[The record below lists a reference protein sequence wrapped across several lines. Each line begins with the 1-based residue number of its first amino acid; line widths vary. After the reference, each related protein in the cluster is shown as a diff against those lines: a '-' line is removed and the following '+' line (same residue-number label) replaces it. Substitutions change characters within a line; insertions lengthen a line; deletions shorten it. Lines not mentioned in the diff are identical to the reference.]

1 MAKIRISSIAVM
13 ACAVVSF
20 AADGTFVD
28 FASAGPKYYISTGQ
42 FASPEDAAR
51 QMSVGPDGLT
61 VLFDSAREGKPY
73 RWATI
78 SVPRAVGGGR
88 DWSTL
93 RIRLLLSGMPTGKA
107 RRDIA
112 LNLTD
117 AHGETFQYYPCGFSE
132 DADGNLCLEYDFA
145 GKHGNGWG
153 GDGNHQMDLP
163 ARLSALNVHFGGEG
177 TGRVTFRRIESAEDA
192 CGAARTVV
200 SREPIST
207 DTTYPG
213 ARPFNGPRTLTFEVR
228 PAVSG
233 TARLTLSSGSAGS
246 AWQGRMDGFDGV
258 VSNGIARFDLNLPYG
273 RRYQFMKLQV
283 KGETVRP
290 VRAVGEFLQTEAE
303 AMRLDVDTG
312 NPLHLVRDGKE
323 KPVLVVRNPA
333 ERAVSWRTAF
343 VFRDVFGRRF
353 EIPFAREM
361 AAGEEVR
368 VEVPGPLPA
377 KGLWRVAANVTGG
390 DGSRAFKETR
400 FAFID
405 RHERT
410 PIVEKP
416 KFRFGIHYHGTH
428 YWPHLLDLTV
438 EALVAA
444 GAKFTRC
451 DYDHMWSDIERTQGV
466 YDWTKSD
473 AMIERLRNAG
483 LALDIIMLSMP
494 SWAIDETARA
504 KAPDQRKRGLR
515 VRDLPIKPGTFRAFA
530 EVYARR
536 YGTKIDYYEIGNEID
551 LTGAETLPHEAALA
565 IQREAYEGL
574 HAGCSNV
581 CVTTCGWAG
590 AYTSPDATPDTYNV
604 GIQEVFAEHPELY
617 DVWAQHVHGPF
628 ARFANVLDGDFAKL
642 RERTPLK
649 TRPWISNETALTS
662 AFGEEDTVA
671 RNVWMKPLFAWSR
684 GARDYIWYNLRATGW
699 FDGNEPGYG
708 LITADFHPRAGYAA
722 FAALTTVF
730 QGLDYDGAVYSR
742 GLRHLLR
749 FRGTSQAMPDGLVLA
764 GWDDK
769 LAADDSWT
777 VRIATDATRAELCDH
792 MGNRMPAQIDGGT
805 VTFPISRNPQALL
818 LFGASKAE
826 AAEPLPKVWMSAQWR
841 DPFSETIRL
850 CAEQGVDVVW
860 VPSWTTNHCA
870 YALAALRK
878 YKVKGFT
885 ASGPDPSEVVSG
897 KTKDDIIAIRFGD
910 ECFNLTGWLD
920 CPAASF
926 PIWGFSPS
934 GRAAFAR
941 EGRICSRLR
950 RSHGGAVSR
959 VAANKSVC

>member
-1 MAKIRISSIAVM
+1 MYNLRRFFGIILTMRYM
-13 ACAVVSF
+13 PLLF
-20 AADGTFVD
+20 AALAFTTGATEKTAAGGTFVD
-28 FASAGPKYYISTGQ
+28 FASAGPKYSISTGQ
-42 FASPEDAAR
+42 FARPDDAAR
-51 QMSVGPDGLT
+51 QLSVGPDGLT

-93 RIRLLLSGMPTGKA
+93 RIRLLLTGKPTGKA
-107 RRDIA
+107 KRDIA

-153 GDGNHQMDLP
+153 GDGNHQMDIP

-192 CGAARTVV
+192 CGAARTVI

-213 ARPFNGPRTLTFEVR
+213 ARPFNGPRTLTFEVS

-233 TARLTLSSGSAGS
+233 TACLTLSSGSAGN

-258 VSNGIARFDLNLPYG
+258 VSNGVARFDLNLPYG
-273 RRYQFMKLQV
+273 RRYEFMKLV
-283 KGETVRP
+283 VTDSTGRARP
-290 VRAVGEFLQTEAE
+290 PDAPIVRAVGEFLQTEAE

-438 EALVAA
+438 EA
-444 GAKFTRC
+444 AKFTRC
-451 DYDHMWSDIERTQGV
+451 DYDHMWSDIERTPGV

-515 VRDLPIKPGTFRAFA
+515 VRYLPIKPGTFRAFA

-590 AYTSPDATPDTYNV
+590 AYTSPDATPNTYNV
-604 GIQEVFAEHPELY
+604 GIQEAFAEHPELY

-628 ARFANVLDGDFAKL
+628 ARFAQVLDGGFAKL

-662 AFGEEDTVA
+662 AFGEENAVA

-699 FDGNEPGYG
+699 FDGSEPGYG
-708 LITADFHPRAGYAA
+708 LITPDFHPRAGYAA

-730 QGLDYDGAVYSR
+730 QGLDYDGAVYSH

-749 FRGTSQAMPDGLVLA
+749 FRGTSQAMPGGLVLA

-792 MGNRMPAQIDGGT
+792 MGNRTPAQIDGGT

-826 AAEPLPKVWMSAQWR
+826 AADRTGQRASRPLR
-841 DPFSETIRL
+841 
-850 CAEQGVDVVW
+850 
-860 VPSWTTNHCA
+860 
-870 YALAALRK
+870 
-878 YKVKGFT
+878 
-885 ASGPDPSEVVSG
+885 
-897 KTKDDIIAIRFGD
+897 
-910 ECFNLTGWLD
+910 
-920 CPAASF
+920 
-926 PIWGFSPS
+926 
-934 GRAAFAR
+934 
-941 EGRICSRLR
+941 
-950 RSHGGAVSR
+950 
-959 VAANKSVC
+959 